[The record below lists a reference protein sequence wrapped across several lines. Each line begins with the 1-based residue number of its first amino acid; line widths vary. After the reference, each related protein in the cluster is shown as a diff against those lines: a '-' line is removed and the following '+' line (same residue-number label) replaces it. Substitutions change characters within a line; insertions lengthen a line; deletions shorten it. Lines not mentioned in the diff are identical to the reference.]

1 PRARERITSAATAT
15 ARSRTFCATA
25 LISHQSSQRSPPRAA
40 HSLRHASHARS
51 RSLSIALERTMSTI
65 DDLIPLLKKLRLS
78 GVLQSLGLRTRQA
91 IDDELSHV
99 EFLYRLLS
107 DEVERRDSK
116 QLDMRMRRAA
126 FDSRCSLEDFDF
138 HFNPKI
144 PKAKIIDLATC
155 AFVERKENVLLVGRA
170 GVGKSHIAQALGHRA
185 CRAGHDVIYVS
196 AHELLTQL
204 RAARAD
210 ATHDRKM
217 LRFTGPQ
224 LLIVDDIGLRPLVG
238 DESIDLYEIIR
249 QRYERGSTIFTSNRA
264 LEEWP
269 PLFGD
274 ALLASAAL
282 DRLLHHAHIIE
293 MEGDTFRNPPAG
305 KRKTSSKAA

>member
-1 PRARERITSAATAT
+1 MSAT
-15 ARSRTFCATA
+15 
-25 LISHQSSQRSPPRAA
+25 
-40 HSLRHASHARS
+40 
-51 RSLSIALERTMSTI
+51 

-78 GVLQSLGLRTRQA
+78 GVLQSLELRTKQA
-91 IDDELSHV
+91 VDDDLSHG
-99 EFLYRLLS
+99 EFLFRLLS

-116 QLDMRMRRAA
+116 QLEVRLRRAA
-126 FDSRCSLEDFDF
+126 FDSARSLEDFDF

-170 GVGKSHIAQALGHRA
+170 GVGKSHVAQALGQRA
-185 CRAGHDVIYVS
+185 CRAGYDVIYVS
-196 AHELLTQL
+196 AHEMLTQL
-204 RAARAD
+204 RSARAD

-217 LRFTGPQ
+217 LRFTTPQ
-224 LLIVDDIGLRPLVG
+224 LLLVDDIGLRPLVG
-238 DESIDLYEIIR
+238 DEPIDLYEVIR

-274 ALLASAAL
+274 MLLASAAL
-282 DRLLHHAHIIE
+282 DRLLHHAHVIE
-293 MEGDTFRNPPAG
+293 MDGDTFRNPPAS
-305 KRKTSSKAA
+305 KRKGAASKAA